1 MILVIDIGNTNVALA
16 GVRGEEV
23 TFTAKVPTVREWD
36 KEEYHSRI
44 APILE
49 GKSFRGAILSSVVP
63 QITLEVQD
71 AAAELIG
78 SVPVVLS
85 REMDTGL
92 VLDVD
97 APERVGIDRLVDSA
111 WAAQHMP
118 LPAVTADMGTA
129 TTLNVILPGNIF
141 AGGVICAGMQTGLSA
156 LAQRAAQLPA
166 LKPAIPERMIG
177 KNTEECMLI
186 GAVVGTAGTV
196 DGLVAAI
203 EDELGQKVSLLITG
217 GGGEYADRFIRHEH
231 VYDKD
236 VILKGL
242 ALIYERV
249 KPC

>member
-16 GVRGEEV
+16 GVLGETV
-23 TFTAKVPTVREWD
+23 FFTAKVPTVREWNQN
-36 KEEYHSRI
+36 EYCSRM

-49 GKSFRGAILSSVVP
+49 GKSFRGAIVSSVVP
-63 QITLEVQD
+63 QITLEVAH
-71 AAAELIG
+71 AAEELIG
-78 SVPVVLS
+78 SAPVILS

-92 VLDVD
+92 TLCVD
-97 APERVGIDRLVDSA
+97 APDKVGIDRIVDSV
-111 WAAQHMP
+111 WAASHMP
-118 LPAVTADMGTA
+118 LPAVTADLGTA
-129 TTLNVILPGNIF
+129 TTLNVILPGKVF

-166 LKPAIPERMIG
+166 LKPAIPERVIG
-177 KNTEECMLI
+177 RNTEECMLI

-203 EDELGQKVSLLITG
+203 EAELGQTVSLLLTG
-217 GGGEYADRFIRHEH
+217 GGGEYADRFIRHAH

-249 KPC
+249 QGC